1 MDDIRVTF
9 LGTSSASPTLA
20 RNVASLAVTLD
31 GRVLLFDCGEGTQH
45 QLLRS
50 TVRSGSIDAIFITH
64 LHGDHLFGL
73 PGLLATLGLNGRTAP
88 LTIYGPPGL
97 QPFITAVPF
106 LGNPYAI
113 SVVAIEEGEVMRGD
127 GFRVIAAPLDHRI
140 ECFGFCIIEDDR
152 RGTFDLERAAALGV
166 PEGPQFAALHRGEDV
181 TLDDGRIVRSADVVG
196 AQRRGRHVAYCTD
209 TRPCANS
216 VALAH
221 GADLLIHESTYAA
234 DMATEAHE
242 RGHATTVEAARVAAE
257 ANCERLLLTH
267 FSSRYVDVAP
277 LVDEARGVF
286 AATDAAADFMTVRVP
301 PPS

>member
-31 GRVLLFDCGEGTQH
+31 GRVLLFDCGEGTQQ

-73 PGLLATLGLNGRTAP
+73 PGLLATLGLNARSAP

-97 QPFITAVPF
+97 APFLDAVPY
-106 LGNPYAI
+106 LGNPYEI
-113 SVVAIEEGEVMRGD
+113 FVAVIEEGEVMRGD
-127 GFRVIAAPLDHRI
+127 GFTVIAAPLDHRI

-152 RGTFDLERAAALGV
+152 RGTFDVDRAVALGV
-166 PEGPQFAALHRGEDV
+166 PEGPQFAQLHRGEDV
-181 TLDDGRIVRSADVVG
+181 VLDDGRIVRSADVVG
-196 AQRRGRHVAYCTD
+196 ATRRGRRVAYCTD
-209 TRPCANS
+209 TRPCANAIS
-216 VALAH
+216 LARD
-221 GADLLIHESTYAA
+221 AELLIHESTYAA

-257 ANCERLLLTH
+257 ARCERLLLTH

-277 LVDEARGVF
+277 LIDEARAIF
-286 AATDAAADFMTVRVP
+286 PATDAAADFMTVRV
-301 PPS
+301 